1 MKVGRK
7 CVNCLPGKLGKCA
20 NNLNPKISS
29 ASTTF
34 TTSNYS
40 DNTNS
45 SITANHDS
53 KTPLTLPQSS
63 PVLLQPSKAI
73 STPLQPATEHNTIS
87 PTAPSKS
94 LTDLW
99 PLSFSWGEHSG
110 KAFYDAINY
119 SYEEVVHWKPNIFLV
134 PFGSA
139 GTSFVKELTRL
150 FQAFADGSSLERIC
164 MKAITLIQILLLQKP
179 SKRSK
184 TKDNICHLKR
194 RLDLWSKGD
203 ILQLLDE
210 GRCIQTR
217 MLSRLATGKSKID
230 SHIFRSL
237 MGQGKIKSALSF
249 LSRNQSGGV
258 LGLDEIIPQSQGKT
272 TRDILTEKASSR

>member
-1 MKVGRK
+1 M
-7 CVNCLPGKLGKCA
+7 
-20 NNLNPKISS
+20 
-29 ASTTF
+29 
-34 TTSNYS
+34 
-40 DNTNS
+40 
-45 SITANHDS
+45 
-53 KTPLTLPQSS
+53 
-63 PVLLQPSKAI
+63 
-73 STPLQPATEHNTIS
+73 
-87 PTAPSKS
+87 
-94 LTDLW
+94 
-99 PLSFSWGEHSG
+99 
-110 KAFYDAINY
+110 
-119 SYEEVVHWKPNIFLV
+119 
-134 PFGSA
+134 
-139 GTSFVKELTRL
+139 KELTRL
-150 FQAFADGSSLERIC
+150 FQAFADGSSLEHVC

-194 RLDLWSKGD
+194 RLDIWSNGD

-249 LSRNQSGGV
+249 LSRDQSGGV

-272 TRDILTEKASSR
+272 TRDILTEKHPPGKTA